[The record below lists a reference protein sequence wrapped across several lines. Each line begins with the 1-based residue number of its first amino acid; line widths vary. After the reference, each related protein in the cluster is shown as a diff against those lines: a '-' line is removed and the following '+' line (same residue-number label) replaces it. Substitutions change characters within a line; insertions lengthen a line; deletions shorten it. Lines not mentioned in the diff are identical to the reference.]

1 MKLPRLAETTAGE
14 THMNTSSNGDLPP
27 VRPPCA
33 ADSKP
38 VAWESATDAQRKRA
52 LGRLRAVARSGE
64 LAAAG
69 LSRADADTAAGA
81 EAGVSTRA
89 VANWRKRVQ
98 GMKSGERLAALLDAP
113 GRGRLRREWGDD
125 GADTLWRMWRTDWLR
140 EEAPDAAAVYRR
152 IAGVAEARGWVCP
165 PKEAFI
171 RRVKREIPRRE
182 LVRAREG
189 AIAVMNLAPYQTRS
203 VAGLRPLD
211 VLCGDG
217 RRHDVM
223 VEFPG
228 GKTGRP
234 CVWAWQDVWSRKILA
249 WRAGESETVDLVR
262 LSLHELIVEHG
273 VPEKILVDSTRAA
286 SAKWLTGAMK
296 NRRRRRSS
304 GEELPGLLALLEIGY
319 SLTAID
325 RDAGGRGRGR
335 GRSKPVE
342 RALGDLARQIDTH
355 PLLAGAYTGRSTVD
369 RPETHRLRAA
379 PWGDFLTVM
388 ATAVREHNA
397 RSGRQTEIAAGRSFD
412 EAWAEGITRRRVR
425 RLTPNRAAILLLAAE
440 DQQIGNDGTITLRAG
455 RGSGLPANRYHHPD
469 LVERAGE
476 RVVARFDPADLHGV
490 IHIHDPEGRYLCAAQ
505 CLLPVGFADAR
516 ASGEW
521 QRARKRERRAAE
533 KGLAARR
540 DMDGLLA
547 ALDEAAGARSP
558 EIPHGREESA
568 SPPGGKFLAA
578 LKTVHRQREGE
589 S

>member
-1 MKLPRLAETTAGE
+1 MKLPRLAETTADE
-14 THMNTSSNGDLPP
+14 ARAHT
-27 VRPPCA
+27 PCA

-69 LSRADADTAAGA
+69 VPRADADAAA
-81 EAGVSTRA
+81 ALDAGVSTRA
-89 VANWRKRVQ
+89 VANWRKRIL

-152 IAGVAEARGWVCP
+152 IAGVAEARGWGCP
-165 PKEAFI
+165 PIQAFV
-171 RRVKREIPRRE
+171 RRTRREIPRRE

-189 AIAVMNLAPYQTRS
+189 ALAVMNLAPHQTRS

-211 VLCGDG
+211 IVCGDG

-249 WRAGESETVDLVR
+249 WRAGESETADLVR

-286 SAKWLTGAMK
+286 SAKWLTGGMK
-296 NRRRRRSS
+296 NRRRRRSP
-304 GEELPGLLALLEIGY
+304 GEELPGLLALLEIEC
-319 SLTAID
+319 SVTAID

-342 RALGDLARQIDTH
+342 RALGDLARQVDTH
-355 PLLAGAYTGRSTVD
+355 PLLAGAYTGRSPAD

-379 PWGDFLTVM
+379 PWDDFVSVLTG
-388 ATAVREHNA
+388 AVLKHNA
-397 RSGRQTEIAAGRSFD
+397 RSGRRTEIAAGRSFD
-412 EAWAEGITRRRVR
+412 EAWAEGIARTRVR

-440 DQQIGNDGTITLRAG
+440 DRRVGNDGTIILRAG

-476 RVVARFDPADLHGV
+476 RVVARFDPANLHGV
-490 IHIHDPEGRYLCAAQ
+490 IHIHDSEGRYLCAAQ

-521 QRARKRERRAAE
+521 QRARRRERRAAE

-547 ALDEAAGARSP
+547 ALGDAAGARSP
-558 EIPHGREESA
+558 ETPHEREASA
-568 SPPGGKFLAA
+568 SPPSGKFLAA
-578 LKTVHRQREGE
+578 LRHHYQRAEKP
-589 S
+589 